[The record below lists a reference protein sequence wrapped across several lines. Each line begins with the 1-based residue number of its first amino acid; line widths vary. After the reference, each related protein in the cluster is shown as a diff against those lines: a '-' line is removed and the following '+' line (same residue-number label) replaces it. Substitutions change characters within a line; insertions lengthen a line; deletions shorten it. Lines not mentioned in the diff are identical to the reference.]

1 MYISNSLSYLWR
13 WEKKVIQ
20 TNLTN
25 IIKEKQDNIRGIQ
38 FEHLIKDFKK
48 APIVVVV
55 RRAHLFMKDIADY

>member
-1 MYISNSLSYLWR
+1 MEMGKESN
-13 WEKKVIQ
+13 
-20 TNLTN
+20 TNEPN
-25 IIKEKQDNIRGIQ
+25 KHYKRKAGIQ

>member
-1 MYISNSLSYLWR
+1 MSQEFLNQKYNNNVYFLNSLSYLWR

-38 FEHLIKDFKK
+38 FKHLIKDFKK
-48 APIVVVV
+48 
-55 RRAHLFMKDIADY
+55 